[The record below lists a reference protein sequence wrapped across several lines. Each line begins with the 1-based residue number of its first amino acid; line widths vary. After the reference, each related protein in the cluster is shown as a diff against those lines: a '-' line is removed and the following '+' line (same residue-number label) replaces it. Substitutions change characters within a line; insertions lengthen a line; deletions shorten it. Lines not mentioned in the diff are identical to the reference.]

1 MSSIYSE
8 STHPKL
14 SAVSDVLNSL
24 IELAYVPSDEDKGT
38 MAEARL
44 LGDKELAIKKIKE
57 LGSSAEHKLE
67 LLNFKLQIIKTFDWI
82 KTEEFKQA
90 PNQLQAT
97 SVTYS
102 LQDGKMSITFFYKET
117 VVNFIHTEISSFFST
132 ATSIIDNISEIVYYA
147 FRINLKGDKLIYRV
161 VEKMKDGELKQ
172 YLRSSFCNNYSFYG
186 MRDIR
191 NAYAHN
197 DHRGII
203 KIDHVS
209 TRDLIGDD
217 GKEVIVAR
225 IDSSL
230 IEGGIPLELAN
241 IPNGDRID
249 NYCIFLYKKII
260 EALEGFV
267 LQIEKLK

>member
-1 MSSIYSE
+1 M
-8 STHPKL
+8 
-14 SAVSDVLNSL
+14 
-24 IELAYVPSDEDKGT
+24 
-38 MAEARL
+38 
-44 LGDKELAIKKIKE
+44 
-57 LGSSAEHKLE
+57 
-67 LLNFKLQIIKTFDWI
+67 
-82 KTEEFKQA
+82 
-90 PNQLQAT
+90 
-97 SVTYS
+97 
-102 LQDGKMSITFFYKET
+102 QDG
-117 VVNFIHTEISSFFST
+117 
-132 ATSIIDNISEIVYYA
+132 D
-147 FRINLKGDKLIYRV
+147 
-161 VEKMKDGELKQ
+161 LKQ
-172 YLRSSFCNNYSFYG
+172 YLQGVFCNSNYNFYG

-203 KIDHVS
+203 KIDRIS